1 MKRDN
6 IHYTF
11 RAINGYPQPFKFVIS
26 PREPG
31 KTTAAVWEI
40 MHKNYI
46 KGGITILLM
55 RNNVDITEGYIYS
68 IQENNNKFDDAP
80 KLKLSWKA
88 DELKGGIVHIYN
100 EDSSSGE
107 KRLFAVCV
115 SLSTKNSIRKRLQYP
130 NAKAMIMD
138 EFICDLSVGE
148 KYLKGEYARFLET
161 YNTFNREYRNKN
173 GEKASMPVYF
183 LGNPYSLYNPYFVGL
198 KVNTRLLHPG
208 AIISGPNYV
217 IQCYQLTEE
226 LKQLILKSNPLYQ
239 FDDSY
244 TRYAFNGMA
253 VQDEKIPLCE
263 TLPKNYSLKFIFKI
277 ENKYIE
283 CYRGD
288 TFDTVLFWWIRLC
301 DNSSSNKIA
310 YCFDY
315 EELVARCA
323 LISLQDRKLFTN
335 LKTAIK
341 YRRIDFNCI
350 ECYYLFKEIYLNI

>member
-1 MKRDN
+1 M
-6 IHYTF
+6 
-11 RAINGYPQPFKFVIS
+11 
-26 PREPG
+26 
-31 KTTAAVWEI
+31 
-40 MHKNYI
+40 
-46 KGGITILLM
+46 
-55 RNNVDITEGYIYS
+55 
-68 IQENNNKFDDAP
+68 
-80 KLKLSWKA
+80 
-88 DELKGGIVHIYN
+88 
-100 EDSSSGE
+100 
-107 KRLFAVCV
+107 
-115 SLSTKNSIRKRLQYP
+115 
-130 NAKAMIMD
+130 
-138 EFICDLSVGE
+138 
-148 KYLKGEYARFLET
+148 
-161 YNTFNREYRNKN
+161 
-173 GEKASMPVYF
+173 
-183 LGNPYSLYNPYFVGL
+183 
-198 KVNTRLLHPG
+198 
-208 AIISGPNYV
+208 
-217 IQCYQLTEE
+217 TEE
-226 LKQLILKSNPLYQ
+226 LKQLILKSNPLYK